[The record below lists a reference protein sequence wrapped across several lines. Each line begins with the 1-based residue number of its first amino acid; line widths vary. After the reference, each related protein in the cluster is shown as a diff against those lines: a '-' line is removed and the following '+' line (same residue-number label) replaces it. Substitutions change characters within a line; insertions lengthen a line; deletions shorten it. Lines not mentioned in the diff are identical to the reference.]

1 MLDLIGDIHGYAE
14 RLEALLRKLGYHK
27 RGSAWRHAERQAVFL
42 GDYVDRGPQQL
53 HTVNIVRAM
62 VDDGSAQA
70 IMGNHEYNAVG
81 FATLDAERPGDYLR
95 PRSEKN
101 SHQHQ
106 AFIREVTLES
116 RQHKEL
122 IAWFKTLPVYLDTGE
137 IRAVHACWHQGYL
150 DALAPYLNADHSIKD
165 SAWPILHDSDSLAHR
180 AVETVLKGTEVQLPD
195 GVFYTDK
202 DGVQRDTTRTRWWDR
217 AAQTYAG
224 AAIVDEQLRSLLPQL
239 PLPQTLLYN
248 YDELRPVFI
257 GHYWASGTPRIHTP
271 HIAVLDYSIGKGTP
285 DGKLCA
291 YRWSGEAT
299 LSNDHFVW
307 VDGPP
312 DVHR

>member
-1 MLDLIGDIHGYAE
+1 MLDLIGDIHGYSE
-14 RLEALLRKLGYHK
+14 RLEALLQKLGYQK
-27 RGSAWRHAERQAVFL
+27 RGSAWRHPERQAVFL
-42 GDYVDRGPQQL
+42 GDYVDRGPEQL
-53 HTVNIVRAM
+53 RTVNIVRAM
-62 VDDGSAQA
+62 VDAGSAQA

-81 FATLDAERPGDYLR
+81 FATLDAERPGNYLR
-95 PRSEKN
+95 PRSAKN

-106 AFIREVTLES
+106 AFIREVELES
-116 RQHKEL
+116 QQHKEL
-122 IAWFKTLPVYLDTGE
+122 ITWFKTLPIYLDTGE

-150 DALAPYLNADHSIKD
+150 DTLAPCLNADHSIKD
-165 SAWPILHDSDSLAHR
+165 DAWPALHDSDSRVHR
-180 AVETVLKGTEVQLPD
+180 AIETVLKGTEVKLPD

-202 DGVQRDTTRTRWWDR
+202 DGVQRDTTRTRWWDPH
-217 AAQTYAG
+217 ANTYA
-224 AAIVDEQLRSLLPQL
+224 AAALVDEQLRSRLPQQ
-239 PLPQTLLYN
+239 PLPEALLYN

-257 GHYWASGTPRIHTP
+257 GHYWASGTPQIHSP

-299 LSNDHFVW
+299 LSNEHFVW

-312 DVHR
+312 SNV